1 MQSLID
7 RRNFER
13 FTEVAAF
20 GNTVL
25 VTVDPRRVLCDDQ

>member
-7 RRNFER
+7 LRSFDR
-13 FTEVAAF
+13 FTGVAAC

-25 VTVDPRRVLCDDQ
+25 VISCPRRVLRDGR

>member
-13 FTEVAAF
+13 FTGVAAC

-25 VTVDPRRVLCDDQ
+25 VTVDPRRGLRDDQ

>member
-13 FTEVAAF
+13 FTGVAAC